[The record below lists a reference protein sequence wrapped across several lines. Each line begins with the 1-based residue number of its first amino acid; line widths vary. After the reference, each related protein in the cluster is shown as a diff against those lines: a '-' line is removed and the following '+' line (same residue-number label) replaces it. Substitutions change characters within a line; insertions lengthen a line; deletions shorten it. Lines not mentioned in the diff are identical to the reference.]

1 MIKLRS
7 LSEDIIRP
15 RQDYD
20 TRLDK
25 VRLGMNERYPSM
37 PVDLF
42 NEIMSGYTIE
52 EASAYPELKTV
63 YETLAKYIN
72 QPPERILLAGGADV
86 AIKTVL
92 ESVSEKGDVWLT
104 CKPTYV
110 MYKVYAKMLDCT
122 LRGLEP
128 DNQGNFDLQQLIEQA
143 KQGVKVVILAN
154 PNGVTGFYF
163 NMDEI
168 KQLLSAIPDTP
179 VILDEAYADFA
190 GIDGTVLLDEFDNLI
205 IIRTFS
211 KNVGFT
217 GLQVGYT
224 LAQEH
229 VIKFIEKFK
238 PTIEINSLAARA
250 IKVMCSKPNLLK
262 ELVAETVVIRRYF
275 SAELQKLGFDVV
287 EKGGNFILV
296 DFGKDSK
303 QIQTALDSYNIEFK
317 PAYKP
322 FESYVRFAIAD
333 KTTMDFVLQVI
344 INALGG

>member
-1 MIKLRS
+1 
-7 LSEDIIRP
+7 
-15 RQDYD
+15 
-20 TRLDK
+20 
-25 VRLGMNERYPSM
+25 MNERYPSM

-52 EASAYPELKTV
+52 EASAYPEMKPV
-63 YETLAKYIN
+63 YDALSKYIN
-72 QPPERILLAGGADV
+72 QPPERILLAGGADM

-92 ESVSEKGDVWLT
+92 ESISEKGDVWLT

-110 MYKVYAKMLDCT
+110 MYKVYAKMLECT
-122 LRGLEP
+122 LRGIEP
-128 DNQGNFDLQQLIEQA
+128 DSQGNFDLQQLIEQA
-143 KQGVKVVILAN
+143 KHDVKAVILAN

-163 NMDEI
+163 NINEI
-168 KQLLSAIPDTP
+168 KQLLSAVPDTP

-190 GIDGTVLLDEFDNLI
+190 GIDGAELLDEFDNLI

-250 IKVMCSKPNLLK
+250 IRVMCSKTGLLK
-262 ELVAETVVIRRYF
+262 TLVAETVAIRHYF
-275 SAELQKLGFDVV
+275 STELQKLGFDVV

-296 DFGKDSK
+296 DFGINSEKIK
-303 QIQTALDSYNIEFK
+303 AALDSSNIEFK
-317 PAYKP
+317 PASQP

-333 KTTMDFVLQVI
+333 KTTMDFVLQVVK
-344 INALGG
+344 NTLK

>member
-72 QPPERILLAGGADV
+72 QSPERILLAGGADV

-92 ESVSEKGDVWLT
+92 ESVSEKGDIWLT

-168 KQLLSAIPDTP
+168 KQL
-179 VILDEAYADFA
+179 
-190 GIDGTVLLDEFDNLI
+190 I

-229 VIKFIEKFK
+229 VIKFIEQFK

-262 ELVAETVVIRRYF
+262 ELVAETIVIRRYF

-303 QIQTALDSYNIEFK
+303 QIQTALNSYNIEFK

-322 FESYVRFAIAD
+322 FESYARFAIAD
-333 KTTMDFVLQVI
+333 KKTMDFVLQVI
-344 INALGG
+344 KNVLK